1 MFNRLPN
8 IIRKPIT
15 FYFDNEPIEAL
26 EGDTIASALLSAG
39 VVDFRKSA
47 LSDKKRGPYCL
58 MGTCFECLLEV
69 DGVTQQQT
77 CLIEVKNNMRVCR
90 EETKRLIT
98 NDG

>member
-39 VVDFRKSA
+39 IVDFRKSGFY
-47 LSDKKRGPYCL
+47 KKGPMPYGNLLL
-58 MGTCFECLLEV
+58 MFS
-69 DGVTQQQT
+69 
-77 CLIEVKNNMRVCR
+77 RS
-90 EETKRLIT
+90 
-98 NDG
+98 

>member
-8 IIRKPIT
+8 IIRKSIT

-47 LSDKKRGPYCL
+47 LSLKKRGPVSYTHLTLPTICS
-58 MGTCFECLLEV
+58 V
-69 DGVTQQQT
+69 
-77 CLIEVKNNMRVCR
+77 
-90 EETKRLIT
+90 
-98 NDG
+98 

>member
-8 IIRKPIT
+8 IIRKPII

-39 VVDFRKSA
+39 VVEFRKSA
-47 LSDKKRGPYCL
+47 LSHNKRGPYCL

-77 CLIEVKNNMRVCR
+77 CLLYTSPSPRD
-90 EETKRLIT
+90 KRQSRMPSSA
-98 NDG
+98 